1 MLKLSVAH
9 LRWRA
14 PLPSSQ
20 RAGDTVD
27 PSVAGRIRSDVVA
40 TTSPG
45 LSRTRHVWYGEM
57 MVAVTAG
64 GVTRGANG
72 ERVAGRTPE
81 FFRTRRRSRSR
92 PGDETRT
99 ILHRSGIVETDLN
112 RDEG

>member
-45 LSRTRHVWYGEM
+45 LSRTRRVWYGEM
-57 MVAVTAG
+57 MVGVTAG

-81 FFRTRRRSRSR
+81 FFSE
-92 PGDETRT
+92 PGAAHAAGRATKRGPFSIEAASWKR
-99 ILHRSGIVETDLN
+99 I
-112 RDEG
+112 